1 MSKGSHEV
9 TESVSTRLCEWR
21 GLNGRLVACTLE
33 LIPDLRMQI
42 LCLLGDI
49 LHDLAL
55 RCIFRQYDHF
65 LHVVGNLLFRSFVGA
80 VVADI
85 LIAFRRILRIVDIV
99 QKCISRIC
107 IGCLGRYKSGH
118 DAEAQSLLGIYHF
131 QDPVSL
137 AVPQIP
143 GKYTGTLLPPRR

>member
-21 GLNGRLVACTLE
+21 GLNGRLVAATLVAVTLVAATLVACTLE

-55 RCIFRQYDHF
+55 RSIFRQYDQF
-65 LHVVGNLLFRSFVGA
+65 LHLVRNVLFRGFICA
-80 VVADI
+80 VIADI
-85 LIAFRRILRIVDIV
+85 FKAFRRIFRLVDI
-99 QKCISRIC
+99 I
-107 IGCLGRYKSGH
+107 
-118 DAEAQSLLGIYHF
+118 
-131 QDPVSL
+131 
-137 AVPQIP
+137 
-143 GKYTGTLLPPRR
+143 